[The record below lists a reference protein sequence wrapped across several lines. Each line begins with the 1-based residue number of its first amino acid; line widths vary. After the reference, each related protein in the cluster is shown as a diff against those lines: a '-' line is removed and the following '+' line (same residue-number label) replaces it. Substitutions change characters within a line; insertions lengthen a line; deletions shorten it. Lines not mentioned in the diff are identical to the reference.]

1 MANGALHMRTLRLK
15 RVKNGLCTRCGKPT
29 HNKICTTCA
38 DYLKE
43 HNREKRAEKHT
54 LIRKLRKWDVES
66 KIIYSWMLK
75 NNITTA
81 QLARLV
87 GVNQRTVQRWLFES
101 KNPTNANAEKLEAL
115 MELI

>member
-1 MANGALHMRTLRLK
+1 
-15 RVKNGLCTRCGKPT
+15 
-29 HNKICTTCA
+29 
-38 DYLKE
+38 
-43 HNREKRAEKHT
+43 
-54 LIRKLRKWDVES
+54 
-66 KIIYSWMLK
+66 MLK

-115 MELI
+115 MESI